1 MAIKALTFA
10 KATVLKAAI
19 DNLTGDS
26 CNLQQR
32 ETSIKINLTEKQKA
46 WFQNFLDT
54 QLDMK
59 TKPDIEIDALGI
71 VLPVLFKRAWP
82 LMAVGGGALAALFIG
97 KNRK

>member
-1 MAIKALTFA
+1 MAIKAMTFA
-10 KATVLKAAI
+10 KATVIKAAI

-26 CNLQQR
+26 CSLQQR
-32 ETSIKINLTEKQKA
+32 ETSIKIILTEKQKA
-46 WFQNFLDT
+46 WFQTFLDA

-71 VLPVLFKRAWP
+71 VAPVLLKRVWP
-82 LMAVGGGALAALFIG
+82 MVAVGGGALAALFLG